1 MEGKI
6 MINKAMKEFLIMDQA
21 LNINVSIYAKDDKE
35 AKYKYCMINNRP
47 FKDPISVK
55 ELHKVNKIR

>member
-1 MEGKI
+1 
-6 MINKAMKEFLIMDQA
+6 MINKAMKEFLVMDQV
-21 LNINVSIYAKDDKE
+21 LNLNVSIYAKDDKE

-55 ELHKVNKIR
+55 ELSKTNTTRRY